1 MPNIV
6 KVNKKDKLRTL
17 LTDVLPY
24 ELPLWYTN
32 YQMHTAFTEKLEYYE
47 TISGL
52 RSNSRADDLIAHDY
66 KVFRGETKAPRNL
79 SIVHP
84 FAQIRVCDFY
94 RDYDDLIEYY
104 CGKSKKSLRYPYKKA
119 TKFYGKLNKDEEGRD
134 GVEMVQDDRPTAS
147 SYFKYLKYP
156 FLYRF
161 FESYEYHKL
170 EKRFNNMMQVDIS
183 KCFPSI
189 YTHTIGWATK
199 TKRIA
204 KNKQNGAFDGDFD
217 NLMQNL
223 NYRETNGIV
232 IGPEVSRI
240 FSEIILQQIDVDI
253 IVALSEKHDLKDGVH
268 YDFRRY
274 VDDYFVFYRDDQ
286 VGKKVFSE
294 ISNSLQEYKL
304 HLNEAKTIYA
314 KRPFTTQISLAKD
327 GLRSTV
333 KSIYF
338 NRFDKEG
345 ELRKVNSPYREANQV
360 ISKLKNTIASYNV
373 EYQSISNYLI
383 SALEKKLK
391 SFFYK
396 LSSVESIEEFHVN
409 WLLVDLDVIFFVHA
423 MDIRIR
429 TTDKLAKLI
438 NYVLSHTTSF
448 EKSYKDIVDKKIF
461 DQVRQAIDIFID
473 AKGEIYG
480 LETLNL
486 LVILTLLPDQ
496 YKLDE
501 TILKKYY
508 GSVKDGSGNQ
518 DLYFRWVTF
527 MLYVKDDSD
536 FSDMKIE
543 LILEAKEALLS
554 DLDGF
559 KSSQYFLLYFDFMA
573 CPEIPKAV
581 REELVGKIKTKYG
594 INFNQIKVDYIL
606 KNEFVVPWKDKNYL
620 QNTLSK
626 REFTF
631 AYD

>member
-1 MPNIV
+1 MV

-32 YQMHTAFTEKLEYYE
+32 YKMNTAFTEKLEYYE

-52 RSNSRADDLIAHDY
+52 RSTSRTDDLIAHDY

-84 FAQIRVCDFY
+84 FAQLRVCDFY
-94 RDYDDLIEYY
+94 HDYDDLIEYY
-104 CGKSKKSLRYPYKKA
+104 CGKSKKSLRFPYKKV

-134 GVEMVQDDRPTAS
+134 GVEMVQDDLPTAS

-232 IGPEVSRI
+232 VGPEVSRI

-253 IVALSEKHDLKDGVH
+253 IDALSKNHDLKDGIH

-327 GLRSTV
+327 GLKSTV
-333 KSIYF
+333 KEIYS
-338 NRFDKEG
+338 NRFDKDG
-345 ELRKVNSPYREANQV
+345 GLRKVYSPYREANQV

-383 SALEKKLK
+383 SALEKRLK

-396 LSSVESIEEFHVN
+396 LSSVEIIEEYHVN

-438 NYVLSHTTSF
+438 NYVLSHTATF
-448 EKSYKDIVDKKIF
+448 DRNYKDIVDKKIF
-461 DQVRQAIDIFID
+461 DQVRQAIDIFIH

-486 LVILTLLPDQ
+486 LVILTLLPDK
-496 YKLDE
+496 YKLNK
-501 TILKKYY
+501 TILKTYY
-508 GSVKDGSGNQ
+508 DSVKGGSGRQ

-527 MLYVKDDSD
+527 MLYVKDDPD
-536 FSDMKIE
+536 LTNMKAE
-543 LILEAKEALLS
+543 LILEAKAAILS

-559 KSSQYFLLYFDFMA
+559 KSSQYFLLFFDFMA
-573 CPEIPKAV
+573 CPEIPKAE
-581 REELVGKIKTKYG
+581 REAIICRVKSKYG
-594 INFNQIKVDYIL
+594 MSFNQIKADYIL

>member
-1 MPNIV
+1 MPSIV

-32 YQMHTAFTEKLEYYE
+32 YHMYSAFTKKLDVYE
-47 TISGL
+47 SISGL
-52 RSNSRADDLIAHDY
+52 NSSKRIDSLIPYDY

-79 SIVHP
+79 SIIHP
-84 FAQIRVCDFY
+84 FAQTRVCDFY
-94 RDYDDLIEYY
+94 HDHSDLIEYY
-104 CGKSKKSLRYPYKKA
+104 CGKSSKSLRYPYKKA
-119 TKFYGKLNKDEEGRD
+119 TKFYGKIDKGGKNRD
-134 GVEMVQDDRPTAS
+134 GVEMVQDDQPTAS

-161 FESYEYHKL
+161 FESYDYHKL
-170 EKRFNNMMQVDIS
+170 EKRFNNMMQVDVS

-189 YTHTIGWATK
+189 YTHTISWATK

-204 KNKQNGAFDGDFD
+204 KARSSGSFDGEFD

-223 NYRETNGIV
+223 NYRETNGVV

-240 FSEIILQQIDVDI
+240 FSEIILQQIDINI
-253 IVALSEKHDLKDGVH
+253 IDSLSRVHDLKSGVH

-274 VDDYFVFYRDDQ
+274 VDDYFVFFRDDE
-286 VGKKVFSE
+286 VGRNVFSE
-294 ISNSLQEYKL
+294 INNSLQEYKL

-327 GLRSTV
+327 GLKST
-333 KSIYF
+333 INDNYF
-338 NRFDKEG
+338 SRFDEG
-345 ELRKVNSPYREANQV
+345 RGSRKIYSPDREANKV
-360 ISKLKNTIASYNV
+360 ISRLKNTIASYDV

-391 SFFYK
+391 SYFNR
-396 LSSVESIEEFHVN
+396 LLEEESIEEYHIN
-409 WLLVDLDVIFFVHA
+409 WLLVDLDVIFFIHA

-438 NYVLSHTTSF
+438 NYVLMQVSSF
-448 EKSYKDIVDKKIF
+448 QKNFKDIIDKKVF
-461 DQVRQAIDIFID
+461 DQVRQAIEIFIHAKGDIF
-473 AKGEIYG
+473 G

-496 YKLDE
+496 YKLDK
-501 TILKKYY
+501 TVLRTYY
-508 GSVKDGSGNQ
+508 ESVKKGSGQQ

-527 MLYVKDDSD
+527 MLYIKDDSE
-536 FSDMKIE
+536 FSELKTE
-543 LILEAKEALLS
+543 LIAEAEDAILS

-559 KSSQYFLLYFDFMA
+559 KSSQYFLLFFDFMA
-573 CPEIPKAV
+573 CPEIIRAD
-581 REELVGKIKTKYG
+581 RLVLADRVKCKYSLE
-594 INFNQIKVDYIL
+594 FNQTKKEYIL
-606 KNEFVVPWKDKNYL
+606 ANEFVVPWKDKNYL